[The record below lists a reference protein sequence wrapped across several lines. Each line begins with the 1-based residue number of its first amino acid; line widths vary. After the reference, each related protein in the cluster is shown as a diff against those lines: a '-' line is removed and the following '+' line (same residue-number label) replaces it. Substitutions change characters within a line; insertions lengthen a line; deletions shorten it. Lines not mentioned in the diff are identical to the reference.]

1 MKQAIRSFIT
11 EYLGELLEGN
21 AALFAGAGL
30 SAAAGYVDWR
40 ELIRPLS
47 VELELDIELESDL
60 VAVAQFHVNAH
71 GYNRHRLHQAVIEA
85 LSPDNP
91 PTENHKLLARL
102 PIRTWWTTNYD
113 KLIETALRDAGKVV
127 DVKSAVPQL
136 ATTRP
141 GRDATIYKM
150 HGDVDR
156 PDQAVATRDDY
167 ERYSTDRGAFITALA
182 GDLVSKTFLF
192 LGFSF
197 TDPNLE
203 QVLSRVRLTF
213 RENQRRHFAVFRT
226 RTKQGNELH
235 REYEH
240 YRTRQALVIEDLRRF
255 NIGFY

>member
-113 KLIETALRDAGKVV
+113 KLIETALRDAGKWSTSKAPYPNWPLLALAAMQRSTRCTAMLTGRIRQSRREMIMSGIRQTVAL
-127 DVKSAVPQL
+127 SSPLWL
-136 ATTRP
+136 ATS
-141 GRDATIYKM
+141 Y
-150 HGDVDR
+150 
-156 PDQAVATRDDY
+156 
-167 ERYSTDRGAFITALA
+167 
-182 GDLVSKTFLF
+182 
-192 LGFSF
+192 
-197 TDPNLE
+197 
-203 QVLSRVRLTF
+203 
-213 RENQRRHFAVFRT
+213 
-226 RTKQGNELH
+226 
-235 REYEH
+235 
-240 YRTRQALVIEDLRRF
+240 LRRF
-255 NIGFY
+255 CSRIQLHRSQFG